1 MNGAR
6 LRGVLAVLLI
16 ALATTVLVASPALDR
31 LRGLSIDIL
40 TALRWR
46 IYGNVYPPE
55 SSAVA
60 VVVLDEETFR
70 TPPFEGTPSVTWT
83 PQIAQV
89 LTAIIEG
96 GASVVGFD
104 LVFSTSI
111 EQSAAP
117 FGTETLGARVRG
129 FDREYL
135 RSLASGARA
144 GKVVLGQVQHQ
155 GQPLLPSPGQRAA
168 VGFGR
173 NIRPLNVAT
182 DPDDVIR
189 RVPLRFEVDGEEVPS
204 MALELVSRALQ
215 RPPADVSGRRSQQ
228 VSEML
233 VLNFQGGA
241 DDIPTYSLADLY
253 ACALQGDGDFFKRHL
268 GGKVVLIGTLLD
280 VEDRKITSKR
290 FASAPEGPHADRC
303 ALAIPAAGPKFAR
316 DSIAGVY
323 VHATAVN
330 NLVRNDGLVEL
341 GRAGIAISSFAL
353 ASVAGAAALIFGP
366 LSAAVSV
373 IAFAIT
379 WLVGATAVFRHALV
393 LPVIEPIV
401 AAFAALS
408 ATIGYRFVIAD
419 SGKRLLRQ
427 SFALYLAPALIDKM
441 ISANKP
447 PALGGEVRQ
456 VTVYFS
462 DIADFSPMAER
473 TPPAELVAAMNEY
486 LTAMTD
492 VIEQHGGF
500 VDKYIGDAVVA
511 VFGAP
516 LHDPDHASNAVRA
529 ALQCSAALG
538 RLPRVSAAFGGRV
551 RHRIGINSGEALVGN
566 IGSRR
571 RFNYT
576 AMGDVVNL
584 ASRLEAA
591 NKLYGTAVIV
601 SETTMS
607 LTGSAFVWRELDAI
621 RVKGRSQPVLI
632 FEPLGAAG
640 EIRPE
645 LLSRREAYEKG
656 LACYRARDFA
666 GAAQSFALGAMDDP
680 PSALFLQRARS
691 LLQHSPGPDWE
702 PVSAQEQK

>member
-6 LRGVLAVLLI
+6 LRGALAVLLI
-16 ALATTVLVASPALDR
+16 ALAAAILAASPALDR

-46 IYGNVYPPE
+46 MYGNAYPPE

-89 LTAIIEG
+89 LAAIIDG

-104 LVFSTSI
+104 VVFSTSI

-135 RSLASGARA
+135 RALASAARA

-155 GQPLLPSPGQRAA
+155 SHPLLPSPGQRAA
-168 VGFGR
+168 VGFAR

-189 RVPLRFEVDGEEVPS
+189 RVPLRFEVDGEQVAS
-204 MALELVSRALQ
+204 MALDLVSRAHQ
-215 RPPADVSGRRSQQ
+215 RPSAELPGAAPQQ
-228 VSEML
+228 VPETL
-233 VLNFQGGA
+233 ILNFQGGA

-253 ACALQGDGDFFKRHL
+253 ACALKADSVFFKRQF
-268 GGKVVLIGTLLD
+268 GGKIVLIGTLLD

-290 FASAPEGPHADRC
+290 FASAPEGAHADRC
-303 ALAIPAAGPKFAR
+303 ALTMPAADQKFAR

-323 VHATAVN
+323 IHATAVN
-330 NLVRNDGLVEL
+330 NLVRNDALVEL
-341 GRAGIAISSFAL
+341 GRTGIAVSSFTLAL
-353 ASVAGAAALIFGP
+353 LAGAAALIFGP
-366 LSAAVSV
+366 LSAAV
-373 IAFAIT
+373 AAIGLAMV
-379 WLVGATAVFRHALV
+379 WLMGATAVFRHALV
-393 LPVIEPIV
+393 LPFIEPIV

-408 ATIGYRFVIAD
+408 ATMGYRFVVAD

-427 SFALYLAPALIDKM
+427 SFALYLAPALIDRM
-441 ISANKP
+441 LSANKP
-447 PALGGEVRQ
+447 PALGGEMRQ
-456 VTVYFS
+456 VSVYFS
-462 DIADFSPMAER
+462 DIAGFSSMAER
-473 TPPAELVAAMNEY
+473 TPPADLVAAMNEY

-516 LHDPDHASNAVRA
+516 LHDPDHATNAVRA
-529 ALQCSAALG
+529 ALQCGAVLEGLA
-538 RLPRVSAAFGGRV
+538 RVNAAFGGSV
-551 RHRIGINSGEALVGN
+551 RHRIGISSGEALVGN

-591 NKLYGTAVIV
+591 NKLYGTAVIA
-601 SETTMS
+601 SESTMS
-607 LTGSAFVWRELDAI
+607 FTGSAFVWRELDAI
-621 RVKGRSQPVLI
+621 RVKGRMQPVRI
-632 FEPLGAAG
+632 FEPLGASG
-640 EIRPE
+640 EVAAE
-645 LLSRREAYEKG
+645 LLARSDAYAKG
-656 LACYRARDFA
+656 LACYRARDF
-666 GAAQSFALGAMDDP
+666 GAAVQHFAPGAEDDST
-680 PSALFLQRARS
+680 SALFLQRAQ
-691 LLQHSPGPDWE
+691 LLMQNPPCADWE
-702 PVSAQEQK
+702 PVSTQEQK